1 MSQNA
6 GLNQAWTFITTRDY
20 KMIAILQLRVY
31 YSEKKKTLHFNKIRC
46 IKPRKHRE
54 NWLSLSL
61 FSCLSHKRSIN
72 LKIFKPEMFLKSL

>member
-31 YSEKKKTLHFNKIRC
+31 YSEKKENFTLQ
-46 IKPRKHRE
+46 
-54 NWLSLSL
+54 
-61 FSCLSHKRSIN
+61 
-72 LKIFKPEMFLKSL
+72 

>member
-6 GLNQAWTFITTRDY
+6 GLDQAWTFITTRDY

-46 IKPRKHRE
+46 IKPRKHRKTDYLCLCFPAYLI
-54 NWLSLSL
+54 NDQLTWRFLSLKC
-61 FSCLSHKRSIN
+61 F
-72 LKIFKPEMFLKSL
+72 